1 MSNKRKSS
9 LTEALTRTARG
20 RDTAE
25 AVIEAPQ
32 KAIGAAAGRA
42 KPGRV
47 GKINITGYFDPAV
60 KKSIRLIQAHAPDRT
75 VQDLLAEA
83 LNDLFA
89 KHNVP
94 QTAYLSSESHPDSSA
109 E

>member
-1 MSNKRKSS
+1 MAKRRSLADALSKS
-9 LTEALTRTARG
+9 ARG
-20 RDTAE
+20 EDPSK
-25 AVIEAPQ
+25 APSVE
-32 KAIGAAAGRA
+32 KSPRPPLGASPQA

-47 GKINITGYFDPAV
+47 GKVNITGYFSPEV
-60 KKSIRLIQAHAPDRT
+60 KKSIRLIQAHDPDRT

-94 QTAYLSSESHPDSSA
+94 QTAYAGMDEQQAA

>member
-1 MSNKRKSS
+1 MAKRKTSIA
-9 LTEALTRTARG
+9 EALSKSARG
-20 RDTAE
+20 EDPSKAPAAE
-25 AVIEAPQ
+25 KPPRAPL
-32 KAIGAAAGRA
+32 GASTLA

-47 GKINITGYFDPAV
+47 GKVNITGYFDPAV
-60 KKSIRLIQAHAPDRT
+60 KKSIRLIQAHDPDRT

-94 QTAYLSSESHPDSSA
+94 QTAYVGMDEQQAA

>member
-1 MSNKRKSS
+1 MPKNRKGGLADALAKSAKGRENAAEPA
-9 LTEALTRTARG
+9 TEPTSRAL
-20 RDTAE
+20 
-25 AVIEAPQ
+25 
-32 KAIGAAAGRA
+32 GAASSHA

-47 GKINITGYFDPAV
+47 GKVNITGYFDPAV
-60 KKSIRLIQAHAPDRT
+60 KKSIRLIQAHDPERT

-94 QTAYLSSESHPDSSA
+94 QTAYLSSEEA
-109 E
+109 QGG

>member
-1 MSNKRKSS
+1 MAKKKTSIA
-9 LTEALTRTARG
+9 EALSKSARG
-20 RDTAE
+20 EDLSKSTVVEKPPRATL
-25 AVIEAPQ
+25 
-32 KAIGAAAGRA
+32 GASPPA

-47 GKINITGYFDPAV
+47 GKVNITGYFDPAV
-60 KKSIRLIQAHAPDRT
+60 KKSIRLIQAHDPDRT

-89 KHNVP
+89 KYNVP
-94 QTAYLSSESHPDSSA
+94 QTAFIETQTAA